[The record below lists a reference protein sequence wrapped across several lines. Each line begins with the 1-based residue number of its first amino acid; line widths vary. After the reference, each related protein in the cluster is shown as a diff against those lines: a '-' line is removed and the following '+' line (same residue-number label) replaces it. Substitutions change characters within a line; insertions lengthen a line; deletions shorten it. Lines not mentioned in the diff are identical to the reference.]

1 MAISPES
8 NFDLKADPGSA
19 SFSDS
24 GVSSSFSLKTNASA
38 SVSIIPSPPLSGFP
52 GCTDSNGSPS
62 LDQSYLNFP
71 NKTYPGF
78 SDCSNLPMSANHP
91 YPLPS
96 RHSFPQGFLPS
107 PPSAYA
113 SSYNSSHGV
122 SNSFY
127 QRQVPSTI
135 CSAPNNSYGLSQIF
149 PHDMLQNS
157 MLVNRDQHNGS
168 VGSLESHFSQHRDH
182 GQFPYSDPFHSS
194 DLRPLH
200 ITTSPR
206 QLGPHNSH
214 TNMGDVTCT
223 DSLGKISPR
232 DSPNG
237 VPDHSITPCGTVSS
251 GPGSL
256 VNCRSSRTIERGS
269 EVSAADSNSNV
280 GSIKATFTPCKVCGD
295 KASGYHYGV
304 ISCEGCKGFFRRSIQ
319 KQIEYKCLRDGKCL
333 VIRLNRNRC
342 QYCRFRKCLAAGMS
356 KDSVRY
362 GRMPRRTRGSD
373 CGRDNSDQLMSIPHN
388 SSANSMRIDSTIGNG
403 SGHVS
408 AFIPP
413 PSCTSE
419 LSGNSAVVGAAAVA
433 TTTTTTTTTT
443 GRYGVCSRPG
453 NDHLGLYE
461 TILTISQAYQNFS
474 PYTDEKIKVMRCRP
488 ITLSNVTREFWP
500 EKVDEHRLRMHEELS
515 QLLAPCI
522 QQVVEFAKRIPEFS
536 SLGQPDQLVLIKAAF
551 FEVWLVQ
558 ASRLIST
565 HDRKITLADGKQ
577 ITKQELD
584 FIYSPS
590 VVCSIFSFSENFNS
604 LVLNDTEVALCCA
617 AVITKPNRYGLI
629 EPNKVAIMQDHH
641 LAALRMQLERNR
653 PRESTLIGQVR
664 NVINQATTVGDEV
677 QLCIRWYRENWY
689 RTRLAPLYAETYD
702 IPHEDT
708 STVPISNHG
717 ASTPL
722 PNPSQHTGNSYPI
735 CPNISSVCPQ
745 AIPYGDV
752 TNTTPLNYGSS
763 TASIPQAVHHHY
775 PNQSINRSDI
785 SNMIPSCSING
796 NMVYCNN
803 NNNGNRIQTG
813 NIDHCS
819 SDGQIHDVTQKQN
832 SQHQIHQQSHLIPDS
847 SHMRGSYSST
857 TNLTSSNSDSPLNNQ
872 SHAFSGQFNYHD
884 NSITYNPSNSNTY
897 SNSRDCSPSST
908 QMLSTNYLV
917 PSPQQQQHQRSQVSV
932 LQSSQYSCSS
942 AITSPQRQV
951 TSSVQSTGMISTQNQ
966 NDHMNLNKSVISV
979 KNHSSRSNTPTSYN
993 NNIIHPSST
1002 NESLPPLWTNM
1013 NTDSNNNN
1021 NGNNGLS
1028 DHAISSNGGTPEIQQ
1043 QSHHQQYHTSP
1054 ISQSDLMNNTPDT
1067 KHNLNALSPINET
1080 LSCEQQ
1086 DT

>member
-1 MAISPES
+1 
-8 NFDLKADPGSA
+8 
-19 SFSDS
+19 
-24 GVSSSFSLKTNASA
+24 
-38 SVSIIPSPPLSGFP
+38 
-52 GCTDSNGSPS
+52 
-62 LDQSYLNFP
+62 
-71 NKTYPGF
+71 
-78 SDCSNLPMSANHP
+78 MSANHP
-91 YPLPS
+91 YPVPS
-96 RHSFPQGFLPS
+96 RHSFPQSFLPS

-113 SSYNSSHGV
+113 SSYNSSHGI

-127 QRQVPSTI
+127 QRQVPSTP
-135 CSAPNNSYGLSQIF
+135 CSAPNSNFGLPQIF
-149 PHDMLQNS
+149 PQDMLQNS

-168 VGSLESHFSQHRDH
+168 VGSLDSHFSQHRDH

-194 DLRPLH
+194 NLRPLH

-214 TNMGDVTCT
+214 TTLGDVTCT
-223 DSLGKISPR
+223 DSVGKISPR

-237 VPDHSITPCGTVSS
+237 LPDHSITPCGTVSS

-256 VNCRSSRTIERGS
+256 VNCRPSRIIERGS

-373 CGRDNSDQLMSIPHN
+373 CGRDNTDQLMPIAHN
-388 SSANSMRIDSTIGNG
+388 SSTTSMRIDSTIGNG

-413 PSCTSE
+413 PSCTTE
-419 LSGNSAVVGAAAVA
+419 ISGNSRVTGTVMAAGKTTNTTTNTAAAAAPTPV
-433 TTTTTTTTTT
+433 T
-443 GRYGVCSRPG
+443 GRYGVCSRPP

-474 PYTDEKIKVMRCRP
+474 PYTDEKIKLMRCRP

-536 SLGQPDQLVLIKAAF
+536 ALGQPDQLVLIKAAF

-590 VVCSIFSFSENFNS
+590 IVCSIFSFSENFNS

-641 LAALRMQLERNR
+641 LAALRMQLERSR
-653 PRESTLIGQVR
+653 PREATLLGQVR
-664 NVINQATTVGDEV
+664 NVINQVTTVGDEV

-708 STVPISNHG
+708 STLPVPNQGTSN
-717 ASTPL
+717 ALS
-722 PNPSQHTGNSYPI
+722 NPVQHTGNAYPI
-735 CPNISSVCPQ
+735 CPDISSVCPQ
-745 AIPYGDV
+745 GIPYGDV
-752 TNTTPLNYGSS
+752 TNTNYGSA
-763 TASIPQAVHHHY
+763 TVPIPQAVHHHY
-775 PNQSINRSDI
+775 ANQSINRQDI
-785 SNMIPSCSING
+785 SNMIPSCSVNE
-796 NMVYCNN
+796 NMIYCNN
-803 NNNGNRIQTG
+803 NNTSNNNNNTNHDNNGNRLQTG

-819 SDGQIHDVTQKQN
+819 SDSQMHDVTHKQN
-832 SQHQIHQQSHLIPDS
+832 AQHQIHQQSHLMPDS

-857 TNLTSSNSDSPLNNQ
+857 VNLTSSNSVSPLTTNQ

-884 NSITYNPSNSNTY
+884 NSMNYNLSNSNTY

-908 QMLSTNYLV
+908 QMHSTNYLV
-917 PSPQQQQHQRSQVSV
+917 PSPQQQQQQRSQLSV
-932 LQSSQYSCSS
+932 LQSSPQFTSSSSTSCST
-942 AITSPQRQV
+942 ITSPQRQV
-951 TSSVQSTGMISTQNQ
+951 SSSVQSTGLIPAQSQ
-966 NDHMNLNKSVISV
+966 NDHMTLNKSMISV
-979 KNHSSRSNTPTSYN
+979 KNHSSRSNTPTSYTTN
-993 NNIIHPSST
+993 NNLMRPNST
-1002 NESLPPLWTNM
+1002 NENLSLLWTNM
-1013 NTDSNNNN
+1013 NTDNNHNSNSLN
-1021 NGNNGLS
+1021 
-1028 DHAISSNGGTPEIQQ
+1028 DHTTNSNDATPELH
-1043 QSHHQQYHTSP
+1043 QSTQSQNQQYHTSP
-1054 ISQSDLMNNTPDT
+1054 ISQQSDLMNTTPDT
-1067 KHNLNALSPINET
+1067 SHNLNTLSSPINES
-1080 LSCEQQ
+1080 LSSEQ
-1086 DT
+1086 